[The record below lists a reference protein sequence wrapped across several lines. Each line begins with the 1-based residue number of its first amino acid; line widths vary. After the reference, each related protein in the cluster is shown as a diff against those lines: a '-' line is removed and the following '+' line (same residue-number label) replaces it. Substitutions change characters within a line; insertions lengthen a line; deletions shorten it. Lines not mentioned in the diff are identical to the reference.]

1 MMRIERAPSKIMN
14 PNRSPANRSEIE
26 TLPAGDFK
34 ALVHEL
40 DRGRRGRFGMLLGGQ
55 SPWAALQAWED
66 WAFHLMLSRG
76 KQIELWE
83 LALEAASSLHR
94 ALLEGEV
101 QNGSLG
107 SSSPDRRFRDPGW
120 KRPPFSLL
128 AQAQLAAEAQWRA
141 ATKDVPGM
149 GRHHAKRVDFLGSF
163 MLNALAPVNFAW
175 TNPTVLEAAWKTAGV
190 NFAAGASLLAEDLM
204 RLARGEKLKGLE
216 QFRIGE
222 NIAVTEG
229 KVVFRN
235 ELMELIQYAP
245 TTSQVREEP
254 LLIVPAWIMKYY
266 VLDLSPG
273 NSLVRNLVD
282 QGFTVFIISWKNPG
296 AELRDTS
303 LDDYRSKGVMTAIDV
318 IGRIVSGRKL
328 HAVGYC
334 LGGTILAIAAAAMDR
349 DHDDRLASL
358 SLLAAQTD
366 FEEAGELMLFIDESQ
381 LALLEDIMH
390 VQGFLET
397 RQMAGAFY
405 VLRANEMIFAQFV
418 ERYLLGEPRAPSDL
432 DAWLAD
438 PTRMPA
444 RMHGE
449 YLRQLFLD
457 NSFAHGNYLVDGRAV
472 AVKDIKT
479 SVFALGA
486 EQDHIA
492 PWRSVYK
499 IELYSSADTEFILTG
514 GGHNS
519 SVVSP
524 PEKAGAYY
532 RVRACD
538 PSDKY
543 IDPDT
548 WLASATRKQGSWW
561 PEWIRWLD
569 AHSSSVRV
577 APTFRSNTGPV
588 SCGPAPGTYVLET

>member
-1 MMRIERAPSKIMN
+1 MN
-14 PNRSPANRSEIE
+14 PDH
-26 TLPAGDFK
+26 TLTKHSDPGS
-34 ALVHEL
+34 ALPLHFNALIHEL
-40 DRGRRGRFGMLLGGQ
+40 DRRRRGRFGILLGGQ

-66 WAFHLMLSRG
+66 WAFHLMLSSGR
-76 KQIELWE
+76 QIELFE
-83 LALEAASSLHR
+83 LAWESASSIYR
-94 ALLEGEV
+94 TLLAGEA
-101 QNGSLG
+101 QDGDAG
-107 SSSPDRRFRDPGW
+107 PIGEDRRFGDPGW
-120 KRPPFSLL
+120 RRPPFSLL
-128 AQAQLAAEAQWRA
+128 ARAQLAAEAEWHA
-141 ATKDVPGM
+141 ATSEVPGM
-149 GRHHAKRVDFLGSF
+149 ARHHARRVDFLGSF
-163 MLNALAPVNFAW
+163 MLNALAPINFAW
-175 TNPTVLEAAWKTAGV
+175 TNPTVLETAWRTAGA
-190 NFAAGASLLAEDLM
+190 NFAAGASLLAEDLV
-204 RLARGEKLKGLE
+204 RLARGEQLKGLE
-216 QFRIGE
+216 DFKIGE

-229 KVVFRN
+229 TVVFRN
-235 ELMELIQYAP
+235 ELMELIQYTP
-245 TTSQVREEP
+245 TTPQVREEP

-266 VLDLSPG
+266 VLDLSPE
-273 NSLVRNLVD
+273 NSLVRYLVN

-296 AELRDTS
+296 RELRNTS
-303 LDDYRSKGVMTAIDV
+303 FDDYRSKGVMTAIDV
-318 IGRIVSGRKL
+318 IGRIVPGRKL

-444 RMHGE
+444 RMHSE

-457 NSFAHGNYLVDGRAV
+457 NSFAHGKYLVDGRAV
-472 AVKDIKT
+472 ALKDIKT

-486 EQDHIA
+486 ERDHIA
-492 PWRSVYK
+492 PWRSVYN
-499 IELYSSADTEFILTG
+499 IELYSSADTEFVLTG

-524 PEKAGAYY
+524 PGKAGAYY
-532 RVRACD
+532 RVSTCD

-543 IDPDT
+543 VDPDT
-548 WLASATRKQGSWW
+548 WLASASQKQGSWW

-577 APTFRSNTGPV
+577 TPSFLSNADGGLPPY
-588 SCGPAPGTYVLET
+588 GRAPGTFVFQT

>member
-1 MMRIERAPSKIMN
+1 MTPDRMLAKRSDAAIALPDRIKSVVR
-14 PNRSPANRSEIE
+14 
-26 TLPAGDFK
+26 
-34 ALVHEL
+34 EL
-40 DRGRRGRFGMLLGGQ
+40 DRRRRGRFGILLGGQ
-55 SPWAALQAWED
+55 SPWAVLQAWED
-66 WAFHLMLSRG
+66 WAFHLMLSSA
-76 KQIELWE
+76 KQIELCE
-83 LALEAASSLHR
+83 LALQSASSLYG
-94 ALLEGEV
+94 ALLEGEA
-101 QNGSLG
+101 QICDLG
-107 SSSPDRRFRDPGW
+107 TNSEDRRFRDPGW
-120 KRPPFSLL
+120 KRPPFSIL
-128 AQAQLAAEAQWRA
+128 ARGQMAAEAQWHA
-141 ATKDVPGM
+141 ATSEVPGM
-149 GRHHAKRVDFLGSF
+149 ARHHARRVDFLGSF

-175 TNPTVLEAAWKTAGV
+175 TNPTVLEAAWKTAGA
-190 NFAAGASLLAEDLM
+190 NFVAGASLLAEDLV
-204 RLARGEKLKGLE
+204 RLAHGQRLKGLE
-216 QFRIGE
+216 YFKIGE

-235 ELMELIQYAP
+235 EVMELIQYAP
-245 TTSQVREEP
+245 TTAQVREEP
-254 LLIVPAWIMKYY
+254 LLIVPAWIMKFY

-273 NSLVRNLVD
+273 NSLVRYLVD

-303 LDDYRSKGVMTAIDV
+303 FDDYRSNGVMTAIDV
-318 IGRIVSGRKL
+318 VSGIVPGRKL

-397 RQMAGAFY
+397 RQMAGAFH
-405 VLRANEMIFAQFV
+405 VLRANELIFSQFV
-418 ERYLLGEPRAPSDL
+418 QRYLLGEPHAPSDL

-444 RMHGE
+444 RMHSE

-472 AVKDIKT
+472 ALKDIKT

-486 EQDHIA
+486 ERDHIA

-524 PEKAGAYY
+524 PGKVGAYY
-532 RVRACD
+532 RVRTCD

-543 IDPDT
+543 VDPDA
-548 WLASATRKQGSWW
+548 WLASASQKQGSWW

-577 APTFRSNTGPV
+577 TPLFPSNADGDLP
-588 SCGPAPGTYVLET
+588 SAPGSYVLQA

>member
-1 MMRIERAPSKIMN
+1 MAPDNTPIR
-14 PNRSPANRSEIE
+14 RSAT
-26 TLPAGDFK
+26 TLPNEFK
-34 ALVHEL
+34 TLVHQL
-40 DRGRRGRFGMLLGGQ
+40 DRRRRGHFGMLLGGQ

-76 KQIELWE
+76 KQLELWE
-83 LALEAASSLHR
+83 LALEATSSLQR
-94 ALLEGEV
+94 ALLEGEA
-101 QNGSLG
+101 QSGILG
-107 SSSPDRRFRDPGW
+107 PNSADRRFRDPGW
-120 KRPPFSLL
+120 QRPPFSLL
-128 AQAQLAAEAQWRA
+128 AQAQLATEAQWHA
-141 ATKDVPGM
+141 ATTEVPGM
-149 GRHHAKRVDFLGSF
+149 ARHHARRVDFLGSLW
-163 MLNALAPVNFAW
+163 LNALAPINFAW
-175 TNPTVLEAAWKTAGV
+175 TNPTVLEAARQTSGA
-190 NFAAGASLLAEDLM
+190 NFAAGASLLAEDLV
-204 RLARGEKLKGLE
+204 RLARGEKLKGLDD
-216 QFRIGE
+216 FRIGE

-229 KVVFRN
+229 QVVFRN

-273 NSLVRNLVD
+273 SSLVRYLVD

-296 AELRDTS
+296 AELRNTS
-303 LDDYRSKGVMTAIDV
+303 FDDYRSKGVMTAIDV

-418 ERYLLGEPRAPSDL
+418 ERYLLGEPRAPTDL

-438 PTRMPA
+438 STRMPA

-479 SVFALGA
+479 PVFALGA
-486 EQDHIA
+486 ERDHIA

-524 PEKAGAYY
+524 PCKAGAYY
-532 RVRACD
+532 RVSTCD
-538 PSDKY
+538 PQDQY
-543 IDPDT
+543 VDPDT
-548 WLASATRKQGSWW
+548 WLASAAQKPGSWW
-561 PEWIRWLD
+561 PEWVRWLD
-569 AHSSSVRV
+569 AHSSSVKV
-577 APTFRSNTGPV
+577 TPSFLSNTDSGLP
-588 SCGPAPGTYVLET
+588 SCGPAPGTYVFQT